1 MQQTKNR
8 MPNPQT
14 MRDELKDFKRKR
26 ILDVASEL
34 FFELGYKGTSIDA
47 IADRLHATKPFIY
60 YHFENKADILAGV
73 CGRTTAFVAEL
84 AEEAAFGIGSV
95 RSRLEH
101 LVRELTLRI
110 IEGRIYLAVY
120 FREEK
125 HLPPAAFRNLSENRR
140 RFDRA
145 LSKLLQDGIESGQFH
160 VSKVPVA
167 TQAITGM
174 TTWLFNWYRPNGPLT
189 PEQLAQEMTT
199 LVMAMVTNPK
209 AVR

>member
-84 AEEAAFGIGSV
+84 AEEAAFATGGVSQSIRKSP
-95 RSRLEH
+95 
-101 LVRELTLRI
+101 
-110 IEGRIYLAVY
+110 AV
-120 FREEK
+120 
-125 HLPPAAFRNLSENRR
+125 
-140 RFDRA
+140 
-145 LSKLLQDGIESGQFH
+145 
-160 VSKVPVA
+160 
-167 TQAITGM
+167 
-174 TTWLFNWYRPNGPLT
+174 
-189 PEQLAQEMTT
+189 
-199 LVMAMVTNPK
+199 
-209 AVR
+209 